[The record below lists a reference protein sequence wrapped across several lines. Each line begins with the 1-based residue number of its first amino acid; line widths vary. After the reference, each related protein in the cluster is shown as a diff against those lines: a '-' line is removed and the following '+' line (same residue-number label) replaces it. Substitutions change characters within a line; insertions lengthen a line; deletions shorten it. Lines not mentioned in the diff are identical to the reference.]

1 MGASQ
6 AQPDHIDTQSDQQ
19 PTDPSMHTP
28 LPAQSSAPSE
38 LSVETLTITSES
50 ISPLLQYA

>member
-6 AQPDHIDTQSDQQ
+6 PDHTDTQSDQQ

-38 LSVETLTITSES
+38 LSVDTLTITSES
-50 ISPLLQYA
+50 ISPLFQYG